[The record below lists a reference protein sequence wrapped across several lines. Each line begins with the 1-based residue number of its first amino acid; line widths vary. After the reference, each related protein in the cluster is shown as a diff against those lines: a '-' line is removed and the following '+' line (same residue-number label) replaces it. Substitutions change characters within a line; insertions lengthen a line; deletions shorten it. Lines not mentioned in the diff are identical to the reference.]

1 MGMQTKSGGTPE
13 ERRSAPMLQ
22 KKIKTPAEKTK
33 ETNDYAT
40 DKEKKRKKDQKE
52 TGLGIHRG
60 PKTISAGGE
69 TMRKEK
75 IARGRGARRHR
86 PEI

>member
-1 MGMQTKSGGTPE
+1 
-13 ERRSAPMLQ
+13 MLQ

-40 DKEKKRKKDQKE
+40 DKEEKKEKDQKE
-52 TGLGIHRG
+52 MDFGIHRG
-60 PKTISAGGE
+60 PKTISAWGTPRG
-69 TMRKEK
+69 KK